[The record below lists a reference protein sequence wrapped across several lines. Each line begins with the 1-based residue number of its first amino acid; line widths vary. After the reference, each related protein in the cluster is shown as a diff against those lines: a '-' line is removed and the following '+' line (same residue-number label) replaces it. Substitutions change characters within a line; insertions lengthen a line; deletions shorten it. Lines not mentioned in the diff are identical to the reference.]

1 MPTTVVSAGRKT
13 GHHHPREKRGSSSW
27 RRVMGR
33 ALMGFTV
40 VLLLFL
46 LVAAMLYRHDLNQA
60 RDRLAKHESQ
70 VFHSQQYGDIE
81 YRVTGEGPAI
91 LVSHGITGGVDA
103 AEDLV
108 LRWHNFTPSYKFIY
122 VLS

>member
-1 MPTTVVSAGRKT
+1 MPTTLERAGRKT
-13 GHHHPREKRGSSSW
+13 GHPRPRKRRGGSGW
-27 RRVMGR
+27 RRVVARVLIG
-33 ALMGFTV
+33 LTV
-40 VLLLFL
+40 VLLLVL
-46 LVAAMLYRHDLNQA
+46 LVAVMLYRDDLSEA
-60 RDRLAKHESQ
+60 RDRLAMHESQ

-108 LRWHNFTPSYKFIY
+108 LRWHNFTPSYKFI
-122 VLS
+122 